1 MMTFY
6 KDSALFIWEN
16 TNTYNKI
23 KIMEA
28 AGRDIWVQTG
38 Q

>member
-6 KDSALFIWEN
+6 KDSAPFIGEK

-28 AGRDIWVQTG
+28 VGRDI
-38 Q
+38 

>member
-6 KDSALFIWEN
+6 KDSALLIWEN
-16 TNTYNKI
+16 TSTYNKI

-28 AGRDIWVQTG
+28 AGRDIRVQTG

>member
-6 KDSALFIWEN
+6 KDSALLIRKK

-23 KIMEA
+23 KIMEV
-28 AGRDIWVQTG
+28 AGRDIWLKTG